1 MNAGRAGI
9 LHDEHLLLGAH
20 LVDSDLG
27 GLAVAS
33 YAGEKDL
40 DSALEGALLADL
52 SGSAYLLVSGPGSP
66 ALSRA
71 ALAGRA
77 LAVGEAAFEACL
89 AGDGALVS
97 VPLTLRTGDGEAVLL
112 DPSSRG
118 AVLAGWLAFLAGL
131 EGEGGRAFPDAE
143 VTDASEM
150 LVALLLAG
158 DAAEAVLSDYART
171 EPLPPAG
178 TVAPTHLDAIGA
190 LVARLPE
197 DAGVPGFVVFVPPA
211 SARVLWRS
219 FLSFNEVTPV
229 GQEALR
235 ALAAR
240 APWGSALA
248 REGRCP
254 VALDELRRW
263 GLLRDEADYVGAR
276 ALKQ

>member
-1 MNAGRAGI
+1 MSGERAGI
-9 LHDEHLLLGAH
+9 LHDEHLLLGAR
-20 LVDSDLG
+20 LEESALG
-27 GLAVAS
+27 GPEVAS

-40 DSALEGALLADL
+40 DAALEGALLADL

-66 ALSRA
+66 ALARA
-71 ALAGRA
+71 ALCGRP
-77 LAVGEAAFEACL
+77 LAVGEAAFEGCL
-89 AGDGALVS
+89 SGDGGLVS
-97 VPLTLRTGDGEAVLL
+97 VPLALRTGDGETVLL

-118 AVLAGWLAFLAGL
+118 AVLAGWLGFLAGL
-131 EGEGGRAFPDAE
+131 EGQGGRAFPGVE
-143 VTDASEM
+143 VADASEM

-197 DAGVPGFVVFVPPA
+197 AAGVPGFLVLVPPA

-219 FLSFNEVTPV
+219 LLSFNEVAPV
-229 GQEALR
+229 GHEALR

-240 APWGSALA
+240 APWGPALA
-248 REGRCP
+248 QEGPCHVGRE
-254 VALDELRRW
+254 ELARW
-263 GLLRDEADYVGAR
+263 GLVRAEADYVGAR
-276 ALKQ
+276 ALEP